1 MEMNSFSNNLFY
13 SIKQGI
19 LSIRRNSR
27 FSLASIGTMMASLF
41 LFGIFYSVLTNFN
54 YIVKNAETNVG
65 VTVFF
70 DEGISQEEIDVIG
83 AKITAR
89 SEVETC
95 NFISA
100 DEAWEKFKSEVF
112 EGDLTETFGDD
123 NPLEESA
130 SYEVYL
136 SDVSMQKQLVA
147 YIEGLEGVRQVNSSE
162 SLADG
167 LTSLNKLLSYISAA
181 IMVVLIGVSVFL
193 ISTTVNMGIS
203 VRREE
208 IAIMKLIGATD
219 FFIRAPFIVEG
230 MIIGLIG
237 SLLPLGIVYIIYE
250 RVVTYIISRF
260 EILTDYLVFLEA
272 GEVFVVLVPLSML
285 IGLGIGF
292 AGSFFT
298 VRKHLKV

>member
-1 MEMNSFSNNLFY
+1 MNSFQNNVFY

-19 LSIRRNSR
+19 LSIKRNSR

-41 LFGIFYSVLTNFN
+41 LFGIFYCVLTNFN

-65 VTVFF
+65 ITVFF
-70 DEGISQEEIDVIG
+70 DEGLEQEKIDAIG
-83 AKITAR
+83 KKIIAR
-89 SEVETC
+89 EEVESC
-95 NFISA
+95 HYISA
-100 DEAWEKFKSEVF
+100 EEAWETFRTEVF
-112 EGDLTETFGDD
+112 DGDVSDTFGND
-123 NPLEESA
+123 NPLAESS

-136 SDVSMQKQLVA
+136 ADVTKQKELVS
-147 YIEGLEGVRQVNSSE
+147 YIQRLDGVRQVNSSE

-167 LTSLNKLLSYISAA
+167 LTSFNKLLSYISAA
-181 IMVVLIGVSVFL
+181 IMIILIGVSVFL

-250 RVVTYIISRF
+250 KVVTYIISRF
-260 EILTDYLVFLEA
+260 RILTDYLVFINVKD
-272 GEVFVVLVPLSML
+272 VFLVLVPLSML

-292 AGSFFT
+292 AGSYFT
-298 VRKHLKV
+298 VRKHLQV

>member
-1 MEMNSFSNNLFY
+1 MNGFHNNLIY

-41 LFGIFYSVLTNFN
+41 LFGIFYCVVTNFN

-65 VTVFF
+65 ITVFF
-70 DEGISQEEIDVIG
+70 DEGLSQTKIDNIG
-83 AKITAR
+83 KK
-89 SEVETC
+89 
-95 NFISA
+95 ISA
-100 DEAWEKFKSEVF
+100 RKEVKSCTFVSAEEAWEEFRTEVF
-112 EGDLTETFGDD
+112 DGDVSDTFGED
-123 NPLEESA
+123 NPLENSS

-136 SDVSMQKQLVA
+136 ADVTKQKKLVS
-147 YIEGLEGVRQVNSSE
+147 YISGLEGVRQVNSSE
-162 SLADG
+162 SIADG
-167 LTSLNKLLSYISAA
+167 LTSFNKLLSYVSAA
-181 IMVVLIGVSVFL
+181 IMLILIGVSIFL

-203 VRREE
+203 VRKEE

-230 MIIGLIG
+230 MVIGLFG
-237 SLLPLGIVYIIYE
+237 SVLPLGIVFIMYK

-260 EILTDYLVFLEA
+260 TVLSDYLVFMDTKEIF
-272 GEVFVVLVPLSML
+272 EVLIPLSML
-285 IGLGIGF
+285 IGLGVGF

-298 VRKHLKV
+298 VKKHLKV

>member
-1 MEMNSFSNNLFY
+1 MNSFQNNLLY
-13 SIKQGI
+13 SIKQGF
-19 LSIRRNSR
+19 LSIKRNSR

-41 LFGIFYSVLTNFN
+41 LFGIFYCVLTNFN

-65 VTVFF
+65 ITVFF
-70 DEGISQEEIDVIG
+70 DEGLEQEKIDDIGKKIS
-83 AKITAR
+83 AR
-89 SEVETC
+89 SEVESC
-95 NFISA
+95 NYISA
-100 DEAWEKFKSEVF
+100 EEAWEEFRTEVF
-112 EGDLTETFGDD
+112 DGDVSDTFGND
-123 NPLEESA
+123 NPLAESS

-136 SDVSMQKQLVA
+136 ADVTKQKELVS
-147 YIEGLEGVRQVNSSE
+147 YIYGLDGVRLVNSSE

-167 LTSLNKLLSYISAA
+167 LTSFNKLLSYISAA
-181 IMVVLIGVSVFL
+181 IMVILIGVSVFL

-237 SLLPLGIVYIIYE
+237 SLLPLGIVYVIYE
-250 RVVTYIISRF
+250 KVVTYIIARF
-260 EILTDYLVFLEA
+260 QILTDYLVFLDA
-272 GEVFVVLVPLSML
+272 GKVFLVLVPLSML

-292 AGSFFT
+292 AGSYFT
-298 VRKHLKV
+298 VRKHLQV

>member
-1 MEMNSFSNNLFY
+1 MNSFGNNLLY
-13 SIKQGI
+13 SMKQGFLGI
-19 LSIRRNSR
+19 KRNSR

-41 LFGIFYSVLTNFN
+41 LFGIFYCVLTNFN

-65 VTVFF
+65 ITVFF
-70 DEGISQEEIDVIG
+70 DEGLSQARIDEIG
-83 AKITAR
+83 KKIKAR
-89 SEVETC
+89 PEVESC
-95 NFISA
+95 HFISA
-100 DEAWEKFKSEVF
+100 DEAWEYYRTEVF
-112 EGDLTETFGDD
+112 EGDVSDTFGND
-123 NPLEESA
+123 NPLEESS

-136 SDVSMQKQLVA
+136 ADVTKQNELVK
-147 YIEGLEGVRQVNSSE
+147 YINSLGGVRQVNSSQ

-167 LTSLNKLLSYISAA
+167 LASFNKLLSYVSAA
-181 IMVVLIGVSVFL
+181 IMVILIGVSVFL

-230 MIIGLIG
+230 MVIGLIG
-237 SLLPLGIVYIIYE
+237 SLLPLGIVYVIYE
-250 RVVTYIISRF
+250 KVVTYIISKF
-260 EILTDYLVFLEA
+260 TILTDYLVFVDVKD
-272 GEVFVVLVPLSML
+272 VFLVLIPLSML

-298 VRKHLKV
+298 VKKHLKV

>member
-1 MEMNSFSNNLFY
+1 MNGFSNNLFY

-19 LSIRRNSR
+19 LSIKRNAR

-41 LFGIFYSVLTNFN
+41 LFGIFYCVLINLDF
-54 YIVKNAETNVG
+54 IVKNVETNVG

-70 DEGISQEEIDVIG
+70 DEDLEQAEIEAIGEKIRAREEVD
-83 AKITAR
+83 
-89 SEVETC
+89 SC

-100 DEAWEKFKSEVF
+100 EEAWETYRTQVF
-112 EGDLTETFGDD
+112 DGDVSETFGDD
-123 NPLEESA
+123 NPLEDSA
-130 SYEVYL
+130 SYEVFL
-136 SDVSMQKQLVA
+136 ADVTKQKDLVY
-147 YIEGLEGVRQVNSSE
+147 YIQSLEGVRQVH
-162 SLADG
+162 SLDSIADG
-167 LTSLNKLLSYISAA
+167 LTSFNKLLSYVSGA
-181 IMVVLIGVSVFL
+181 IMVILIGVSVFL

-208 IAIMKLIGATD
+208 IGIMKLIGATD

-237 SLLPLGIVYIIYE
+237 SILPLAIVFIIYK

-260 EILTDYLVFLEA
+260 AILSGYLTFIEVKEIFA
-272 GEVFVVLVPLSML
+272 VLIPLSML

-298 VRKHLKV
+298 VKKHLKV